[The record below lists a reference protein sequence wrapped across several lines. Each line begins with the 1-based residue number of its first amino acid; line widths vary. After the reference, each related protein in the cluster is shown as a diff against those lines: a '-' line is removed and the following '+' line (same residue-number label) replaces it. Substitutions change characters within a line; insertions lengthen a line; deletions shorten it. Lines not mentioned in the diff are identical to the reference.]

1 MSNYREQ
8 LDELS
13 RMLVEVQL
21 KLDVFQKEQEKNAFD
36 DMQSPADGTLEYLP
50 GPAQEL
56 KFVVDIFPPKVR
68 VHPELLYAKNKQGP
82 STYSEVRDQWFTTL
96 KNLLLQ
102 NRDKLTGL
110 QTFPRAIAWFTF
122 YFPDQKVRDVD
133 NFSVKLINDA
143 LVKCRILEDDDHR
156 VLSVVV
162 TAAVDEQNP
171 RTEIVIASDQGQ
183 LYKVRPRLSK
193 S

>member
-1 MSNYREQ
+1 MTNHREQ

-36 DMQSPADGTLEYLP
+36 DKQWPADGTVEYLP
-50 GPAQEL
+50 GPEQEL
-56 KFVVDIFPPKVR
+56 KFVVDIFPPKIR

-82 STYSEVRDQWFTTL
+82 STYSAVRDLWFATL

-102 NRDKLTGL
+102 NRDKLTEL

-133 NFSVKLINDA
+133 NYAVKLINDA

-156 VLSVVV
+156 ILSVVV
-162 TAAVDEQNP
+162 TAAVDEQHP
-171 RTEIVIASDQGQ
+171 RTEIVITSDQNQ
-183 LYKVRPRLSK
+183 LGKVRPKLAK
-193 S
+193 P